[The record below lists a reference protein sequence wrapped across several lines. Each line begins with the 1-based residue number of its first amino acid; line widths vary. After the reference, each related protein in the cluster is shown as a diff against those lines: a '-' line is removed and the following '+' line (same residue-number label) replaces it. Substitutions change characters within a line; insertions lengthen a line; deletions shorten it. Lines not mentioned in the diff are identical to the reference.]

1 MASQRQR
8 PLSTHFSPICD
19 VNFSIEIQGSHFSAL
34 QVSFFCFLV
43 YAIEN
48 CCNSAGIGRTGVIIL
63 SDIMLR
69 MSDTK
74 GAVDFYN
81 CLVRLRQERPN
92 IVPNFDLYKLAHLI
106 VLAVR
111 NGNFCCFF
119 LVFTKAFLTSSIVVD
134 TRIKNNIGKS
144 IEKILRER
152 RVINQIEYIKE
163 SAWQDEP
170 LIPENCTSKVPII
183 FEKNRIP
190 QLLPQKICQVHL
202 NGLPSSTSAS
212 RYINA
217 IDVGGVIV
225 TQHPLTNTVSDFW
238 RMVSE
243 QECNVIVNLNL
254 PANSVKNTK

>member
-1 MASQRQR
+1 
-8 PLSTHFSPICD
+8 
-19 VNFSIEIQGSHFSAL
+19 
-34 QVSFFCFLV
+34 
-43 YAIEN
+43 
-48 CCNSAGIGRTGVIIL
+48 
-63 SDIMLR
+63 ML
-69 MSDTK
+69 
-74 GAVDFYN
+74 
-81 CLVRLRQERPN
+81 
-92 IVPNFDLYKLAHLI
+92 
-106 VLAVR
+106 
-111 NGNFCCFF
+111 FF